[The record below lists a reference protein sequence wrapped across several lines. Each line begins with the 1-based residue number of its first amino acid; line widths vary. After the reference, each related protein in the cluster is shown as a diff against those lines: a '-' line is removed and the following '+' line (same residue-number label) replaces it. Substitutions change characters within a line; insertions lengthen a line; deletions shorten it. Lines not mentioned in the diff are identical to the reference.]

1 MAGPTW
7 SGSTEHNKHS
17 MIDKG
22 NQLRGEDV
30 TTLVHAVGA
39 AAGGRIP
46 LEVTLAA
53 LGEERQDRRLAA
65 VAQRLAGELSQ
76 GVPID
81 EALAAMERHL
91 PQEVRGLLRAGIES
105 GDLAGTFERYADQR
119 LASQRMR
126 RGIQAAVAYPLIIIA
141 ILVPLALF
149 ISMYVIPMFGD
160 IYEEFELDLPIAT
173 EWILQTARQV
183 PGTILGLM
191 IFVIGVPL
199 VLRIV
204 GGRWMFHRVRSAVPL
219 FGRMWLW
226 SGQRDFAAM
235 LASFLDLRLP
245 LPDAVGHTGEV
256 MRDRNVGAG
265 CRRVRERLQ
274 SGESL
279 FASLAQS
286 IYFDRSLVA
295 LVGWGERHGLLAEAL
310 RIATEIFDD
319 RIEQRALLIQRL
331 LPPVTLIAVATLTFF
346 TIIGL
351 MLPLV
356 KLIEMLSM

>member
-1 MAGPTW
+1 M
-7 SGSTEHNKHS
+7 SDNDRK
-17 MIDKG
+17 
-22 NQLRGEDV
+22 LRNEEV

-65 VAQRLAGELSQ
+65 VAQRLAGELTH
-76 GVPID
+76 GVPI
-81 EALAAMERHL
+81 EQALASMERHL

-119 LASQRMR
+119 LASQRLG
-126 RGIQAAVAYPLIIIA
+126 RGVQAAVAYPLMIIA
-141 ILVPLALF
+141 IMVPLVLF
-149 ISMYVIPMFGD
+149 LSMYVIPMFGD
-160 IYEEFELDLPIAT
+160 IYEEFELNLPLVT
-173 EWILQTARQV
+173 VWILQTARQV
-183 PGTILGLM
+183 PGTVFGLM
-191 IFVIGVPL
+191 AFVIGVPL

-219 FGRMWLW
+219 FGRLWLW

-235 LASFLDLRLP
+235 LASFLELRLP
-245 LPDAVGHTGEV
+245 ITDAVGHTGEV
-256 MRDRNVGAG
+256 MRDRNVGAA
-265 CRRVRERLQ
+265 CRRVRDRLEN
-274 SGESL
+274 GEALS
-279 FASLAQS
+279 ASLAQS

-310 RIATEIFDD
+310 GIATEIFDD

-331 LPPVTLIAVATLTFF
+331 LPPVTLIVVATLMFV

-351 MLPLV
+351 MFPLV
-356 KLIEMLSM
+356 KLIEGLSM